1 MWLNSSSAG
10 SRNTIFKIQ
19 KVVKNHN
26 HITFFFFFFFGLLM
40 SFPDDCGYSLKFD
53 TGTFSSLFL
62 EYYLFIWLSRVFVG
76 ACRIFCC
83 GAQTRQLWC
92 MGCFFTAC
100 GIRNQGSNPMSPASQ
115 SRFVTS
121 GPPGKSDSHI
131 IFVTKIEI
139 KHAIF
144 SGRFSRRA
152 VFP

>member
-1 MWLNSSSAG
+1 
-10 SRNTIFKIQ
+10 
-19 KVVKNHN
+19 
-26 HITFFFFFFFGLLM
+26 M

-62 EYYLFIWLSRVFVG
+62 EYYLFTWLSRVFVG

-92 MGCFFTAC
+92 MGCVFTAC

-139 KHAIF
+139 KHAVF
-144 SGRFSRRA
+144 SSRFSRRA
-152 VFP
+152 VFPWRYYRILCLTSPWKAGEIENQHLECLTLFFFS